1 MTTQPPRDALAVPDL
16 RGIDAGPIEE
26 WLDLRK
32 RGQVPRDADYVLVSD
47 LSKVVAQNLHLAA
60 QPSAQEPAQSLPT
73 APKFANVDWVRDG
86 IANFIADNWPD
97 RKHSLA
103 EIEAGVRAIEI
114 NPPKASLLPLPAEP
128 ADSLGNLTERCGY
141 NSGACT
147 RRGCVG
153 GCQALA
159 CMQDASTLHDLCELL
174 MHDCDETDANY
185 MAAGR
190 AKGSIATDYIR
201 SVVLKACKPASE
213 APEPN
218 EQTEGA
224 LPHEAALREALG
236 ELVRVLSKRP
246 PDTVMKA
253 ERQLDDVAAA
263 LVRAKAVLSQ
273 GAKL

>member
-128 ADSLGNLTERCGY
+128 
-141 NSGACT
+141 
-147 RRGCVG
+147 V
-153 GCQALA
+153 
-159 CMQDASTLHDLCELL
+159 
-174 MHDCDETDANY
+174 
-185 MAAGR
+185 
-190 AKGSIATDYIR
+190 
-201 SVVLKACKPASE
+201 
-213 APEPN
+213 APEHA
-218 EQTEGA
+218 Q
-224 LPHEAALREALG
+224 L
-236 ELVRVLSKRP
+236 
-246 PDTVMKA
+246 MKFYA
-253 ERQLDDVAAA
+253 VNSMAA
-263 LVRAKAVLSQ
+263 LVDAQAKHIEKLQ
-273 GAKL
+273 AKLPPLPSLAAPRLREG